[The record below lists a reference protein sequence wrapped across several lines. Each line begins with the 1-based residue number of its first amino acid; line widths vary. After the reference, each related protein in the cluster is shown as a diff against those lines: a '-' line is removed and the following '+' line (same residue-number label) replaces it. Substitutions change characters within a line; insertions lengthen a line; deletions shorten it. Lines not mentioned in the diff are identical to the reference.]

1 MERDQTDTGGI
12 MDQDARF
19 EFVVDEQYENEKGIF
34 TVLSIHRNEM
44 VIRWESGEEIRT
56 DIELQRNIQA
66 RREWERLQKE
76 KAAKAAKSG
85 RKTSA
90 AKATSG
96 FKGFNEKDFKNSASG
111 TRWRGRNQLGGAVT
125 YKLPEDLFKFNSWA
139 FANKP
144 EMHWLD
150 TDHQKR
156 KSGENRAKFFVR
168 LDPDAMFFGFS
179 IGQPDPDQDKL
190 QNWDAFLQ
198 WLGRDDNEKM
208 VHDIAKAND
217 LTVSSRNFPKLGAIK
232 PVKEG
237 WKTENGKQSKTFE
250 KLPDY
255 FDMLAAEDVVSIEIA
270 KSISKKDAL
279 DSGKEIVSKISDVFS
294 QLMPLY
300 KAVLKP

>member
-1 MERDQTDTGGI
+1 

-19 EFVVDEQYENEKGIF
+19 EFVVDEQYENEKGMF

-44 VIRWESGEEIRT
+44 VIRWESGEELRT

-66 RREWERLQKE
+66 RRQWEREQKE
-76 KAAKAAKSG
+76 KEAKAAKSG
-85 RKTSA
+85 RKTAA
-90 AKATSG
+90 AKAASG
-96 FKGFNEKDFKNSASG
+96 FKGFGEKDFKNSASG

-125 YKLPEDLFKFNSWA
+125 HKLPEDFYKFNSWA

-150 TDHQKR
+150 SKHQKR

-179 IGQPDPDQDKL
+179 IGQPGPDGDKSR
-190 QNWDAFLQ
+190 NWGAFVQ
-198 WLGRDDNEKM
+198 WLGRDDNERT

-217 LTVSSRNFPKLGAIK
+217 LTVSSRNLPKSGAIK
-232 PVKEG
+232 PAKEG
-237 WKTENGKQSKTFE
+237 WKTENGKQSKTFT
-250 KLPDY
+250 KLTDY

-270 KSISKKDAL
+270 KTISKKDAL
-279 DSGKEIVSKISDVFS
+279 ACGKEIVSKISDVFS

-300 KAVLKP
+300 KAVLNP

>member
-1 MERDQTDTGGI
+1 
-12 MDQDARF
+12 MDQETRF
-19 EFVVDEQYENEKGIF
+19 DFVVDEQYENEKGIF

-66 RREWERLQKE
+66 RRQWERLQKE
-76 KAAKAAKSG
+76 KEAKAAKSG

-90 AKATSG
+90 AKAASG
-96 FKGFNEKDFKNSASG
+96 FKGFDEKDFKNSASG

-125 YKLPEDLFKFNSWA
+125 YKLPEDIFKFNSWA

-168 LDPDAMFFGFS
+168 LNPDAMFFGFS
-179 IGQPDPDQDKL
+179 IGQPVPDRDKS
-190 QNWDAFLQ
+190 QNWDAFVQ
-198 WLGRDDNEKM
+198 WLGRDDNEKK
-208 VHDIAKAND
+208 VHDIAKANE
-217 LTVSSRNFPKLGAIK
+217 LTVRSRNLPKSGAIK
-232 PVKEG
+232 PAKEG
-237 WKTENGKQSKTFE
+237 WKTENGNQGKTFE

-255 FDMLAAEDVVSIEIA
+255 FDTLTAEDVVSIEIA
-270 KSISKKDAL
+270 KTISKKDAL
-279 DSGKEIVSKISDVFS
+279 ASGKEIISKILDVFS